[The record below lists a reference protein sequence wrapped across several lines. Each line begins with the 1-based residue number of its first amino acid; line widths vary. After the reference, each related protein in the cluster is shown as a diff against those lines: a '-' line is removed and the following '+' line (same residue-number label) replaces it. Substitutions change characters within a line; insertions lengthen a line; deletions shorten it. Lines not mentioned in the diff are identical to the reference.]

1 MFSVCQKD
9 TLLKDILVRFVGWLF
24 LFLFLFVIPLS
35 VQKKSTVK
43 LYGEY
48 NVNSYVVFFF
58 VATDVSNFN

>member
-9 TLLKDILVRFVGWLF
+9 TLLKDILVWFVGW